1 MEADGNAGFVPDPW
15 REKREA
21 AARRSLPKG
30 FRPEAWRVRREFGRI
45 PARRPPP
52 PFKDAEPV
60 GEAAVRVM
68 RALDLPREDAD
79 AALVEKIWPD
89 AAGPDV
95 AAHARPGALRDGV
108 LTVRV
113 RGSAWLSELR
123 REGPAEI
130 LPRLRRAFG
139 EFGAACP
146 VRSLRIVP
154 DFG

>member
-21 AARRSLPKG
+21 AARRSLPRG
-30 FRPEAWRVRREFGRI
+30 FNPESWRVRCEFARI

-52 PFKDAEPV
+52 PFKNAEPA
-60 GEAAVRVM
+60 GAAAARVL

-79 AALVEKIWPD
+79 AALVEKLWPG

-95 AAHARPGALRDGV
+95 AAHARPGALQNGI

-130 LPRLRRAFG
+130 LPRLRRSFG
-139 EFGAACP
+139 KIGAACP